1 MKNAV
6 NREIPDYLLEG
17 GSEVYKGAYIN
28 DGKEL
33 VKDTPTIKTQIK
45 PRENKLLDSIKE
57 AIEKTG
63 LKDGDTISFHHH
75 FRNGDYVAAMVM
87 EAIHELGI
95 KDLFICASSLGKAHA
110 SFVPMIEDG
119 TITGVSTSGVRDEI
133 GEAISEGKLK
143 NPAYIRSH
151 GGRVGAIESGKVK
164 IDVAFIGAS
173 SSDEYGNASGI
184 NGKANCGVLS
194 YAGVDAK
201 FADKVVVITD
211 TLVPFPN
218 YPHPISSVDVDYVV
232 EVDKIGDPQKIA
244 SGAIRMTKDP
254 RELKMANYCAKVIA
268 NTEWFKDGFSFQTG
282 AGGASLAAA
291 VKIKP
296 YLEEAGIK
304 MGWAMGGITEPI
316 VNLLRDG
323 YVRYLADDQAFDI
336 SSVESVYNDP
346 NHFEIDSSEY
356 ANPLNKGAYVNKLDY
371 VVLGAL
377 EVDRDFN
384 VNVVVGSDGTI
395 QGAPGGHPDTAAGA
409 RCSIIVAPLI
419 RGRIATVRESCTS
432 ITTPGETVDVIV
444 TDYGIAVNPR
454 REDILKQLEKTD
466 LPLVDIGYLIKRGEE
481 ITGKADEIEY
491 EDKVVAIVEYRD
503 GSIIDVIKK
512 VKK

>member
-1 MKNAV
+1 MKNSV
-6 NREIPDYLLEG
+6 NREIPDYLLKDGNEIF
-17 GSEVYKGAYIN
+17 KGAYAN
-28 DGKEL
+28 DGKEI
-33 VKDTPTIKTQIK
+33 VRDTPTIKSNIK
-45 PRENKLLDSIKE
+45 PRDTKLVENLKE
-57 AIEKTG
+57 AIKKTG

-75 FRNGDYVAAMVM
+75 FRDGDFVAAMVM
-87 EAIHELGI
+87 DAIHELGI
-95 KDLFICASSLGKAHA
+95 KDLFICASSLGKAHRN
-110 SFVPMIEDG
+110 FVPMIEDG

-201 FADKVVVITD
+201 YADKVVVITD
-211 TLVPFPN
+211 TLVDFPN

-232 EVDKIGDPQKIA
+232 KVDKIGDPAKIA

-254 RELKMANYCAKVIA
+254 RELKMAEYCAKVIA

-296 YLEEAGIK
+296 YLEKSGIK

-316 VNLLRDG
+316 VNLLREG
-323 YVRYLADDQAFDI
+323 YVKYLADDQAFDVA
-336 SSVESVYNDP
+336 SVESVYKDP
-346 NHFEIDSSEY
+346 AHFEIDSSEY

-377 EVDRDFN
+377 EIDKDFN

-409 RCSIIVAPLI
+409 NCSIIVAPLV
-419 RGRIATVRESCTS
+419 RGRIATVREKCTS
-432 ITTPGETVDVIV
+432 ITTPGETVDVLV
-444 TDYGIAVNPR
+444 TDYGVCVNPKR
-454 REDILKQLEKTD
+454 KDILDQLKDTD
-466 LPLVDIGYLIKRGEE
+466 LPLVSIEDLVKRGEE
-481 ITGKADEIEY
+481 ITGTPDDIEY
-491 EDKVVAIVEYRD
+491 DDQVVAIIEYRD
-503 GSIIDVIKK
+503 GSIIDVVRK
-512 VKK
+512 VK

>member
-1 MKNAV
+1 MKNSV
-6 NREIPDYLLEG
+6 NREIPDHLLDG
-17 GSEVYKGAYIN
+17 NSEVFKGAFVN
-28 DGKEL
+28 DGKEI
-33 VKDTPTIKTQIK
+33 VKDTPTIKANIRPSDTKIL
-45 PRENKLLDSIKE
+45 ENLKE
-57 AIEKTG
+57 AIKKTG

-87 EAIHELGI
+87 DAIHKLGI
-95 KDLFICASSLGKAHA
+95 KDLFVCASSLGKAHRN
-110 SFVPMIEDG
+110 FVPMIEDG
-119 TITGVSTSGVRDEI
+119 TITGISSSGVRDKI

-151 GGRVGAIESGKVK
+151 GGRVGAIESGKVN

-173 SSDEYGNASGI
+173 SSDEYGNASGV

-201 FADKVVVITD
+201 YADNVVVITD
-211 TLVPFPN
+211 TLVDFPN

-232 EVDKIGDPQKIA
+232 KVDKIGDPDKIA

-254 RELKMANYCAKVIA
+254 RELKMAEYCAKVIA
-268 NTEWFKDGFSFQTG
+268 NTQWFKEGFSFQTG

-296 YLEEAGIK
+296 YLEKSNIK

-316 VNLLRDG
+316 VNLLREG
-323 YVRYLADDQAFDI
+323 YVKYLADDQAFDVPSIESI
-336 SSVESVYNDP
+336 STDP

-377 EVDRDFN
+377 EVDKNFN

-409 RCSIIVAPLI
+409 NCSIIVAPLV
-419 RGRIATVRESCTS
+419 RGRIATVRKECTS

-444 TDYGIAVNPR
+444 TDYGVAVNPN
-454 REDILKQLEKTD
+454 REDILEQLQDTD
-466 LPLVDIGYLIKRGEE
+466 LPLVSIDDLIKRGEK
-481 ITGKADEIEY
+481 ITGVPEDIDY
-491 EDKVVAIVEYRD
+491 EDEVVAIVEYRD
-503 GSIIDVIKK
+503 GSIIDVVRK
-512 VKK
+512 VK

>member
-6 NREIPDYLLEG
+6 NREIPDYLLKNGE
-17 GSEVYKGAYIN
+17 EIFKGAYEN

-33 VKDTPTIKTQIK
+33 VKDTPTIKTKVK
-45 PRENKLLDSIKE
+45 PQESKVLTDLKE
-57 AIEKTG
+57 AIKKTG

-75 FRNGDYVAAMVM
+75 FRNGDFVAAMVM
-87 EAIHELGI
+87 DAIHELGI
-95 KDLFICASSLGKAHA
+95 KDLFVCASSLGKAHA
-110 SFVPMIEDG
+110 NFVPMIEDG
-119 TITGVSTSGVRDEI
+119 TITDISTSGVRDEI
-133 GEAISEGKLK
+133 GEAISEGKLN

-164 IDVAFIGAS
+164 IDVAFIAAS

-201 FADKVVVITD
+201 FADKVIVITD

-218 YPHPISSVDVDYVV
+218 SPHPINSVDVDYVV
-232 EVDKIGDPQKIA
+232 EVGKIGDPQKIA

-254 RELKMANYCAKVIA
+254 RELKMADYCAKVIA

-282 AGGASLAAA
+282 AGGASLATA
-291 VKIKP
+291 VKIRP
-296 YLEEAGIK
+296 YLEKAGIK

-316 VNLLRDG
+316 VNLLKDG
-323 YVRYLADDQAFDI
+323 YVRYLADDQAFDVA
-336 SSVESVYNDP
+336 SVESVYKDI

-395 QGAPGGHPDTAAGA
+395 QGAPGGHPDTAAGSH
-409 RCSIIVAPLI
+409 CSIIVAPLI
-419 RGRIATVRESCTS
+419 RGRIATVRNSLTS
-432 ITTPGETVDVIV
+432 VTTPGETVDVIV

-454 REDILKQLEKTD
+454 REDILKQLQNTD
-466 LPLVDIGYLIKRGEE
+466 LSLVDIDYLIKRGEE
-481 ITGKADEIEY
+481 ITGKADEIIY
-491 EDKVVAIVEYRD
+491 EDKVAAIVEYRD
-503 GSIIDVIKK
+503 GSIKI
-512 VKK
+512 